1 MCSLCPPLT
10 TQYLAVRYSSL
21 GSPRTWNPTALR
33 VPAKVQKG
41 ACTVHRRT
49 KLLPRRAADIRGQE
63 RAKPIQPLSVGRLGQ
78 TGLLLGGSTVSE
90 MKHVDSV
97 AAARTLSTLLNSTKR
112 TTPVAVVSTPAG
124 RDASYI
130 DAEELHA
137 EVGALVLGGL
147 ATPPGIASAATVR
160 AGETRLGKTGF
171 RSVAP
176 NVRDAVTLPQAF
188 THDVVVAW
196 GDPVTSDAPAFDV
209 ERQTTASASRQFGYN
224 CDYVGVLPLDDR
236 RALLV
241 ANHEYTNPRLMFPLQ
256 YLQQ

>member
-1 MCSLCPPLT
+1 MTC
-10 TQYLAVRYSSL
+10 QYRCGNACDKPEANISGNPQFRGLVEETIARRSVLKASAAV
-21 GSPRTWNPTALR
+21 A
-33 VPAKVQKG
+33 
-41 ACTVHRRT
+41 
-49 KLLPRRAADIRGQE
+49 
-63 RAKPIQPLSVGRLGQ
+63 
-78 TGLLLGGSTVSE
+78 
-90 MKHVDSV
+90 
-97 AAARTLSTLLNSTKR
+97 
-112 TTPVAVVSTPAG
+112 
-124 RDASYI
+124 
-130 DAEELHA
+130 
-137 EVGALVLGGL
+137 GALVLGGL

>member
-137 EVGALVLGGL
+137 EVGDLVPVYLIPTLEFVLGVLAFHEPMTLIRWIGFALVWL
-147 ATPPGIASAATVR
+147 ALAIFTYEAITNRRPQYRLAAEAS
-160 AGETRLGKTGF
+160 
-171 RSVAP
+171 
-176 NVRDAVTLPQAF
+176 
-188 THDVVVAW
+188 
-196 GDPVTSDAPAFDV
+196 
-209 ERQTTASASRQFGYN
+209 
-224 CDYVGVLPLDDR
+224 PL
-236 RALLV
+236 
-241 ANHEYTNPRLMFPLQ
+241 
-256 YLQQ
+256 